1 MRNTL
6 LFLAILFSWTPAAF
20 VALAFHPPQPEPG
33 VTKKNFKRIRVGM
46 KEIEIEA
53 ILGEP
58 GQSQPNDGSWKY
70 YQKRGGNFAKR
81 WVGDGI
87 TVFLFFNREQREVL
101 DGLMRGAGGKCRPL
115 EEQGDNRPFARLI
128 RWLTF
133 SWQTSAATGDYETIS
148 DDW

>member
-1 MRNTL
+1 MRRF

-20 VALAFHPPQPEPG
+20 VAVAFRPPVPEPG
-33 VTKKNFKRIRVGM
+33 VTTENLRRIWVGM
-46 KEIEIEA
+46 KEHDVEA
-53 ILGEP
+53 LFGEP
-58 GQSQPNDGSWKY
+58 GRSQPLGFSWKLETRIDNVR
-70 YQKRGGNFAKR
+70 KG
-81 WVGDGI
+81 WVGDGF
-87 TVFLFFNREQREVL
+87 TVFLFFDREQSEL
-101 DGLMRGAGGKCRPL
+101 LAGLVCEPNGKCRPL